1 MNSVLQCD
9 ISPLFDCSAFLYR
22 MFPASFEFGRAV
34 MAIDF
39 LVFTL
44 RLIHIFA
51 VHKQLGPKII
61 IVGKMVGAHMHL
73 ETEKNAV

>member
-1 MNSVLQCD
+1 
-9 ISPLFDCSAFLYR
+9 
-22 MFPASFEFGRAV
+22 

-61 IVGKMVGAHMHL
+61 IVGKMVGSQ
-73 ETEKNAV
+73 KIF